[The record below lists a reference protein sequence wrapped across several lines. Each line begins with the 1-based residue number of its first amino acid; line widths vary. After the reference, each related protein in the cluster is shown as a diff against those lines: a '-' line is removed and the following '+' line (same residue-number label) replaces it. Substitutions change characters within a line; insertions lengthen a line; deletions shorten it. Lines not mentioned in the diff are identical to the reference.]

1 MPGFFFEFTPRSD
14 SHLAWM
20 NDSPELSERRIVP
33 PAPVAKPL
41 IVQGDRTVLLE
52 VEQEGF
58 EDARD
63 FLALFCELE
72 KAPEHVHFYRITE
85 ISVWNAAAAGLGL
98 DDLLEGLAGRSKFP
112 LPRNLETEIRDAYER
127 YGKLQLVREDERLL
141 LRSEDA
147 GLLGELASAKS
158 VRDYLRDGPGGSFVV
173 DEGQRGLL
181 KQALI
186 KLGYPVDD
194 LAGYREGAEL
204 HGFALRD
211 ECVSGAPFALRRYQS
226 EAARVF
232 HAGGSV
238 RGGSGVIVLP
248 CGAGK
253 TIVGLAVIDQL
264 ATQTLILTTN
274 TVAVR
279 QWKREI
285 LDKTTLTPE
294 QVGEYTG
301 DTKEIAD
308 VTVATYQILTYRKKR
323 GGDFEH
329 FGVFGE
335 RDWGLVIYDEVHLL
349 PAPVFRATAELQARR
364 RLGLTAT
371 LVREDGKEDEVFS
384 LIGPKRYDVPW
395 RELEGGGFIAEAECF
410 EIRVPLPDGDRQRY
424 LETDSRNAFRFASS
438 NPLKFDVVQELL
450 EEHRNDRVLII
461 GQYLDQLDELQRR
474 FDMPLITGKTTT
486 AERERLYGAFRRG
499 DIERLAVSKVGN
511 FAIDLPD
518 ANVAIQ
524 ISGSFGSRQEEAQRL
539 GRILRPKEGGGRAVF
554 YALVTGGTQDQEY
567 AARRQRFLAEQGYGY
582 VIREWQPQDAET
594 GLDGV
599 DPKAP
604 GGDEDRSDAKG
615 ANP

>member
-1 MPGFFFEFTPRSD
+1 MEQ
-14 SHLAWM
+14 
-20 NDSPELSERRIVP
+20 PELAPKQPNDHGLRRVVP
-33 PAPVAKPL
+33 PAPVAQQL
-41 IVQGDRTVLLE
+41 IVQADRSVLLE
-52 VEQEGF
+52 VGGEGF

-85 ISVWNAAAAGLGL
+85 ISIWNAAAAGLAL
-98 DDLLEGLAGRSKFP
+98 DDLLTGLAGRSKFP
-112 LPRNLETEIRDAYER
+112 LPSSLEKEIRDWYER
-127 YGKLQLVREDERLL
+127 FGKLRLIRDEGQLFLESQDQVLL
-141 LRSEDA
+141 A
-147 GLLGELASAKS
+147 ELASARS
-158 VRDYLRDGPGGSFVV
+158 VAKLLAAESGRRFLVE
-173 DEGQRGLL
+173 EGRRGLL

-194 LAGYREGAEL
+194 LAGYREGGKLE
-204 HGFALRD
+204 GFALRD
-211 ECVSGAPFALRRYQS
+211 LARSGEPFALRAYQS

-253 TIVGLAVIDQL
+253 TIVGLAAIERL

-279 QWKREI
+279 QWKREL
-285 LDKTTLTPE
+285 LDKTTLRE
-294 QVGEYTG
+294 DQVGEYTG
-301 DTKEIAD
+301 DLKEIRD

-323 GGDFEH
+323 GGEFEH
-329 FGVFGE
+329 FGLFEE
-335 RDWGLVIYDEVHLL
+335 RDWGLVVYDEVHLL

-384 LIGPKRYDVPW
+384 LIGPKRYEVPW
-395 RELEGGGFIAEAECF
+395 RELEGGGFIAEAECY
-410 EIRVPLPDGDRQRY
+410 EIRVPLPAQERQNY
-424 LETDSRNAFRFASS
+424 LEADSRQGFRLASC
-438 NPLKFDVVQELL
+438 NPLKFDVVAELL
-450 EEHRNDRVLII
+450 ERHRSDRVLVI
-461 GQYLDQLDELQRR
+461 GQYLDQLDELSRR
-474 FDMPLITGKTTT
+474 FDMPLITGKTGT
-486 AERERLYGAFRRG
+486 AERERLYGAFRSG
-499 DIERLAVSKVGN
+499 EIERLAVSKVGN

-539 GRILRPKEGGGRAVF
+539 GRILRPKGGGGRALF
-554 YALVTGGTQDQEY
+554 YALVTGGTLDQDY

-582 VIREWQPQDAET
+582 EIREWG
-594 GLDGV
+594 GLKGEAIGESATPGEDLGDRPDEGGV
-599 DPKAP
+599 T
-604 GGDEDRSDAKG
+604 S
-615 ANP
+615 